1 MLVAEVVALLHQG
14 QTVLEVLEAVQ
25 MVVKVVLLVQP
36 ILAEAVEVRKETV
49 LLHTLVAMA
58 VLV

>member
-58 VLV
+58 VLA